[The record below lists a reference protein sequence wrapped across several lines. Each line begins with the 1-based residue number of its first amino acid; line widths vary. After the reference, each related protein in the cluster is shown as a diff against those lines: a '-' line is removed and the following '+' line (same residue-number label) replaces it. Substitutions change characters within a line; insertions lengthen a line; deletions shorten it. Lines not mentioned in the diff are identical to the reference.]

1 MWNEA
6 DIKKENHECV
16 TTINNYNYD
25 TEADSETIQILINQ
39 FVILIYISRDAITT
53 LFSGCITLIYDMR
66 GLIIPNEHR
75 QWYSFCESFNAATND
90 FLVQPASGWER
101 ADCTGPMSSEGC
113 IAVTDVILE
122 LLRVANERAA
132 LLPLSSVGMMSEG
145 SSEGCIQLRVVLLWP
160 MWVLPCYLGHP
171 RAALPRIW
179 HLNQRSTCAKPKLC
193 YKNFG
198 RGQDCVNNTIN
209 INVEDMEWSSHKTF
223 REVYWC

>member
-1 MWNEA
+1 MRNEA
-6 DIKKENHECV
+6 HIKKEDHECV
-16 TTINNYNYD
+16 TTTNNYDWVRFRND
-25 TEADSETIQILINQ
+25 TNPDQSDCRSYIFFRDSRSIL
-39 FVILIYISRDAITT
+39 VI
-53 LFSGCITLIYDMR
+53 GCIPLIDDMR
-66 GLIIPNEHR
+66 GLNLPNIHR
-75 QWYSFCESFNAATND
+75 QWYSDCESFNAATND
-90 FLVQPASGWER
+90 FLVQTASGWER

-179 HLNQRSTCAKPKLC
+179 HLNQRPTCAKPKMC